1 MDLAS
6 VERQQ
11 TGLVRFLII
20 VIMLT
25 LSAILVVS
33 YRAVGTAA
41 IPYLCLVAL
50 AACLYAVS
58 QERKLRSLHS
68 ALVQNISAKEKVLGR
83 LGERLREES
92 TKSVE
97 LGTRLDDLTRLY
109 RAISAVNSVSDH
121 DAAYD
126 VVVRAATQL
135 VGADTGSL
143 MLLEGGG
150 RALVLR
156 SAVGLPDALLA
167 NHVSRPMGEGV
178 SGWVAKNNEAV
189 LLIGEAEDDDRF
201 NHTIADTGIRYS
213 LCVPLTHAN
222 QVLGVLNLGISKED
236 VSDDE
241 RTLGASDQSLANIFA
256 QHAAVTVLNSR
267 LLERSIA

>member
-11 TGLVRFLII
+11 TGLVRFLIV

-41 IPYLCLVAL
+41 IPYLCLIAL
-50 AACLYAVS
+50 GACLYAVW
-58 QERKLRSLHS
+58 QERKLRALHT

-92 TKSVE
+92 SKSVE

-121 DAAYD
+121 HAAYD

-156 SAVGLPDALLA
+156 SAVGLPDAILA
-167 NHVSRPMGEGV
+167 NHVSRPIGEGV
-178 SGWVAKNNEAV
+178 SGWVAKNNQPV
-189 LLIGEAEDDDRF
+189 LLVGEAEHDDRF
-201 NHTIADTGIRYS
+201 SHTIADTGISYS

-222 QVLGVLNLGISKED
+222 QVLGVLNLGISQED
-236 VSDDE
+236 PGEDE